1 MGAIASIVVPDA
13 AATPVNHTFVPQN
26 IEGNTARWTEKT
38 TATIPMGFWQLDS
51 TLREPVNGGKAY
63 RYTLNLGI
71 PKLKTYT
78 DINGNP
84 VTIVDYIHRAQVVL
98 LLPENGTLQ
107 DRKDLRKLLVGL
119 LNDAS
124 QSSQVESLDH
134 VY

>member
-13 AATPVNHTFVPQN
+13 AATPVNHTFVPQKV
-26 IEGNTARWTEKT
+26 EGNTARWAEKT
-38 TATIPMGFWQLDS
+38 TATTPMGYWQLDS
-51 TLREPVNGGKAY
+51 TLREPVNGGKAF
-63 RYTLNLGI
+63 RWTLNLGI

-78 DINGNP
+78 DVNGNL

-98 LLPENGTLQ
+98 LMPDNGTLQ

-119 LNDAS
+119 LNDAGSVS
-124 QSSQVESLDH
+124 QIEALDH